1 MRHIATEAPRAHSKK
16 RCIFNFIQFP
26 QVWNRLPDVTNGLIN
41 KCEYGFFLGIR
52 QVLLFCAKNGQD
64 SAGVRQALPLSYA
77 RTERACRR
85 PVEEA
90 SSYAQY
96 AKLCY
101 NFNHSTGDKK
111 MRVYLPFIDCE
122 RKKPIALRMRIVS
135 RHGDWRKVQLYR
147 NPTDEII
154 VHSRNLHDNFMS
166 AYKSAKRSFKRF
178 RSSDR
183 NRYVLTYANESKIRA
198 L

>member
-1 MRHIATEAPRAHSKK
+1 MESLAGCHERLDKQVRVWFLLRHSASVV
-16 RCIFNFIQFP
+16 F
-26 QVWNRLPDVTNGLIN
+26 
-41 KCEYGFFLGIR
+41 
-52 QVLLFCAKNGQD
+52 NGQD

-77 RTERACRR
+77 KTERAWRR

-96 AKLCY
+96 DKLCY

-154 VHSRNLHDNFMS
+154 VHSRNLYDNFMS

-198 L
+198 LMSRGDCSLCKKEAQFVHSHQG

>member
-1 MRHIATEAPRAHSKK
+1 MESLAGCHERLDKQVRVWFLLRHSASVV
-16 RCIFNFIQFP
+16 F
-26 QVWNRLPDVTNGLIN
+26 
-41 KCEYGFFLGIR
+41 
-52 QVLLFCAKNGQD
+52 NGQD

-77 RTERACRR
+77 KTERAWRR

-96 AKLCY
+96 DKLCY
-101 NFNHSTGDKK
+101 NFNHSTGDRE

-154 VHSRNLHDNFMS
+154 VHSRNLYDNFMS

-183 NRYVLTYANESKIRA
+183 NRYVLTYAKREQNSRSMSRGDCSRCKKEERTSCTHTTNE
-198 L
+198 